1 MKIMR
6 YRLLAMKKRV
16 IVFCP
21 HWDDGTLGCG
31 GTIAKKINEGFEVL
45 MVVMISTR
53 HAKEAQRAPRI
64 LGFPEKNLIFLN
76 FKDRTLENNE
86 REAQEKIIEILR
98 KTSPAEVYFTYEKD
112 DHPDHR
118 ATNRIV
124 RNSIKKAGLSTM
136 KYQYSIWQVYGRIG
150 PVIDSFLNLFKHNI
164 ICIDISEFI
173 HLKEAVLKET
183 ECEPLLIKRH
193 LKTREVFYKDE

>member
-1 MKIMR
+1 MKMMR
-6 YRLLAMKKRV
+6 YRLFAMKKRI
-16 IVFCP
+16 IVFSP

-45 MVVMISTR
+45 IVVMISTR

-64 LGFPEKNLIFLN
+64 LDLPKKNLIFLN

-124 RNSIKKAGLSTM
+124 RNAIKKLDLSTM
-136 KYQYSIWQVYGRIG
+136 KYQYSIWQTYGRIG
-150 PVIDSFLNLFKHNI
+150 PILDSFLNLFKHNI
-164 ICIDISEFI
+164 ICIDISKFI

-183 ECEPLLIKRH
+183 KCGPLLIKRH